1 MKYCFALILN
11 LMWLTSL
18 FAQEELRLISSM
30 YSTIIEQQGL
40 SSIQPL
46 YGHKGNTLYADSGI
60 IYEDEVG
67 RQFFEAFG
75 NVVIRQPSGTVIYSD
90 RLHYDAAPQI
100 ATLTNN
106 VRMVDANSVLTTN
119 HLIYKMRDKIG
130 NYTGGG
136 RIISKGDTITS
147 RNAYYF
153 ENTQDAY
160 FRNQVVVRTPD
171 VKIYTDTMRYNSN
184 QRMTYFFGPTNIKG
198 NSGENLYTE
207 KGNYHTEKGIANFN
221 KNNLYTEGTR
231 FLKGDSLYYDRAT
244 GVGKAYRNVVF
255 VDTLDKFYAY
265 GGYGLYD
272 QADESITMTD
282 KPLIIMVVENDSISS
297 APVDS
302 TVMAPTD
309 SIAITPVDPVETD
322 PKKTKKDQAPQEEIV
337 QGESDDISVDKEIL
351 TATDSTQTQLPRDTA
366 KVDSVYMTAD
376 TLYSRMIMLR
386 DYKALDFKLDRS
398 GGELETDDDIN
409 YGDEDDFGL
418 DDNDVETKN
427 LTQLRDSVK
436 TIADSVSMDS
446 ISVDGIMDSIPIDS
460 TAINRIGMDSVET
473 AVAKKV
479 EEKLTI
485 EKPAEIKKA
494 IPVDSTKKTAVK
506 ETARA
511 DIARSMAQDSVL
523 RQQAVIPEEATA
535 DSLINKA
542 ITVAQTPDT
551 TFKDT
556 TNQAYLDTART
567 RIVKAYYNVRMFKSD
582 LQAVADSVYYGMADS
597 MFRFMG
603 RPMIWAEGSQ
613 ISSDTIYMQIQNQR
627 MDNALLIN
635 NAFMVNAVL
644 DTVKFNQLK
653 GRKITAFFANNSI
666 DRLYVDGNAENLS
679 FATNDKTHRITEMF
693 HDRGAR
699 IKIKM
704 EGKKIIDYITIR
716 KVDQKL
722 YPFKQVTQEN
732 EVLSGFIWRPQDRP
746 KSKEDMMNRKREVEK
761 PQAPAGNT
769 SDENLSGNNNVLD
782 EIEEET
788 ATTERKETSPPPTK
802 KEESEETTTSTSAT
816 EEEETKNEEAGET
829 GEEEQEKPAGQLRQT
844 GKEQETGSEEQ

>member
-11 LMWLTSL
+11 LIWLTSL
-18 FAQEELRLISSM
+18 FAQEELRLISSR
-30 YSTIIEQQGL
+30 YSTIIDQQGF
-40 SSIQPL
+40 SSIQPV
-46 YGHKGNTLYADSGI
+46 YAHKGNTLSADSGI

-75 NVVIRQPSGTVIYSD
+75 NVVITQPSGTIIYSD
-90 RLHYDAAPQI
+90 RLHYDASPQI

-160 FRNQVVVRTPD
+160 FRNKVVVRTPD
-171 VKIYTDTMRYNSN
+171 VKIYTDTMRYNSD

-198 NSGENLYTE
+198 NNGENLYTE
-207 KGNYHTEKGIANFN
+207 RGNYNTEKGVANFN

-282 KPLIIMVVENDSISS
+282 KPVITMVVENDST
-297 APVDS
+297 S
-302 TVMAPTD
+302 TVPTD
-309 SIAITPVDPVETD
+309 SSAIASVDSLESNLTA
-322 PKKTKKDQAPQEEIV
+322 TKEDTVVQEEIV
-337 QGESDDISVDKEIL
+337 QIEEDDIVADKEII
-351 TATDSTQTQLPRDTA
+351 TATDSTQTALPRDTA

-386 DYKALDFKLDRS
+386 DYEALDFKLDRS
-398 GGELETDDDIN
+398 GGEIETDDDVD
-409 YGDEDDFGL
+409 YGDEEDYGSDDEGMAM
-418 DDNDVETKN
+418 
-427 LTQLRDSVK
+427 DS
-436 TIADSVSMDS
+436 ISMDS
-446 ISVDGIMDSIPIDS
+446 ISIDS
-460 TAINRIGMDSVET
+460 TMINRIDADSVEA

-479 EEKLTI
+479 EEKVAI
-485 EKPAEIKKA
+485 AKPAEIKKA
-494 IPVDSTKKTAVK
+494 IPVDSSKKLAMK

-511 DIARSMAQDSVL
+511 DIARSMAQDSIL
-523 RQQAVIPEEATA
+523 RQQADMPKEATA

-542 ITVAQTPDT
+542 ISVAQMPDT

-556 TNQAYLDTART
+556 TDQAYLDTART

-613 ISSDTIYMQIQNQR
+613 ISSDTIYMQIRNQR

-666 DRLYVDGNAENLS
+666 DRMYVDGNAENLS

-732 EVLSGFIWRPQDRP
+732 EVLPGFVWRPQDRP

-761 PQAPAGNT
+761 PAASTENPGDESSTGNVDDIVENVEET
-769 SDENLSGNNNVLD
+769 STPVEEDETAALQ
-782 EIEEET
+782 EEE
-788 ATTERKETSPPPTK
+788 APITTGEKEAMP
-802 KEESEETTTSTSAT
+802 KEVAPVKPM
-816 EEEETKNEEAGET
+816 EEENTPHTE
-829 GEEEQEKPAGQLRQT
+829 
-844 GKEQETGSEEQ
+844 